1 MLQRFAKFEFLKVKQ
16 ISVPQCARIML
27 AIEGLW
33 MCVHNALLAQ
43 MSQCIQEWTEK
54 KIVEDSLLKI
64 YNHKSTIN
72 RQFF

>member
-54 KIVEDSLLKI
+54 KLWKTAFEKFII
-64 YNHKSTIN
+64 IN
-72 RQFF
+72 RP